1 MLNPLPP
8 EAFSLVIG
16 YGWILGVIALIV
28 MLHGR
33 KLLAAAG
40 SFRGYALTPR
50 VSRFVSRLVGTR
62 NLSEEQFFTA
72 DGADDKYVLARRRGL
87 EQLAGELNERSPRSN
102 DWAAQLRESM
112 SDLRFADANRVP
124 FPFAAVM
131 RDTFN
136 LAAVVERTEGPYLF
150 DLDDN
155 KSLDVS
161 GSYGVNVAGYDRYKS
176 WIKEGLAKVEDLG
189 PVLGPL
195 HPIVVDNI
203 QRLKQ
208 ISNLDEISFHTSGTE
223 AVMAAVRL
231 ARFNTRRKKIVCFTG
246 AYHGWWD
253 GVQPGLGSE
262 RAIGDCLTLT
272 EMKPGALK
280 VIRSRRREIAGILIN
295 PVQSFHPNSPP
306 PNDAVLLTDEVRK
319 TSGGSLEDTRESDY
333 AAWLRDLRKVC
344 DECDIPL
351 LFDEVYS
358 GFRLGVGGAQEY
370 FGVQADMVM
379 YGKTVAAGLPIGVVC
394 GKANLM
400 RRFDPDHPMRIAYV
414 VGTFSA
420 YPAAMG
426 TMNEFLRWSMTPE
439 AEQDYSALEQRMET
453 WVGEANES
461 FVAADLPIRIE
472 HLSTIWTIEFTQPSR
487 FHWLL
492 QYYMRA
498 EGIALSWVGTGRCLV
513 SMDYTEAEFAALT
526 AKLHRAAS
534 RMRDDKWWLS
544 EAEQPDR
551 AKATRRGVVKDMVG
565 SMVPGTLSDF
575 YSEVMRR
582 KHDDHEASH
591 SDRTNQFLH
600 LVSSS
605 VFIYCYWLVFS
616 DLVTAM
622 WLGLGAL
629 FIRQIGHALI
639 EPPCH
644 DAEQLLLGFDTRSK
658 SVIVAIYL
666 LIPTVNILAAPNMAW
681 ATLLGPVASSV
692 AVQWFYFTAMVIFGR
707 VLLLIRRHGFKNAMV
722 WFVKLITDPFTD
734 IKAYYSSVDIL
745 AGRRA
750 KKAA

>member
-1 MLNPLPP
+1 M
-8 EAFSLVIG
+8 SR
-16 YGWILGVIALIV
+16 Y
-28 MLHGR
+28 
-33 KLLAAAG
+33 
-40 SFRGYALTPR
+40 
-50 VSRFVSRLVGTR
+50 VSKFVGTR
-62 NLSEEQFFTA
+62 NLDHSGFLNA
-72 DGADDKYVLARRRGL
+72 DGAAEQYVGARREGLAR
-87 EQLAGELNERSPRSN
+87 LADELNSRSPASH
-102 DWAAQLRESM
+102 DWGAQLQDSM

-131 RDTFN
+131 RETFN
-136 LAAVVERTEGPYLF
+136 LASVAQRTEGPYLV
-150 DLDDN
+150 DLDEN
-155 KSLDVS
+155 RSLDVS
-161 GSYGVNVAGYDRYKS
+161 GSYGVNVAGYDRYKQ
-176 WIKEGLAKVEDLG
+176 WLQDGMTRVADLG

-195 HPIVVDNI
+195 HPVVVDNI

-208 ISNLDEISFHTSGTE
+208 VSNLDEVSFHTSGTE

-231 ARFNTRRKKIVCFTG
+231 ARFNTRRQKIVCFSG

-262 RAIGDCLTLT
+262 RSIGDVLTLT

-280 VIRSRRREIAGILIN
+280 VIRSRRKEIAGILVN

-306 PNDAVLLTDEVRK
+306 PNDAVLLSSEVRK
-319 TSGGSLEDTRESDY
+319 TTSGSSQDARASAY
-333 AAWLRDLRKVC
+333 AEWLRELRRVC

-358 GFRLGVGGAQEY
+358 GFRLGAGGAQEY

-394 GKANLM
+394 GKAELM
-400 RRFDPDHPMRIAYV
+400 RRFDPDRPMRIAYV
-414 VGTFSA
+414 VGTFAA

-426 TMNEFLRWSMTPE
+426 TMNEFLRWVMSPAAASEYADIEHKM
-439 AEQDYSALEQRMET
+439 AA
-453 WVGEANES
+453 WVESANEA
-461 FVAADLPIRIE
+461 FANDELPIRIE
-472 HLSTIWTIEFTQPSR
+472 NLATIWTIEFTQPSR

-498 EGIALSWVGTGRCLV
+498 EGVALSWVGTGRCLV
-513 SMDYTEAEFAALT
+513 SMDYSDQDFAALT
-526 AKLHRAAS
+526 QKLHRAAT
-534 RMRDDKWWLS
+534 RMREDKWWLS
-544 EAEQPDR
+544 EVEQPDR
-551 AKATRRGVVKDMVG
+551 AKATRKGVVKDMVG
-565 SMVPGTLSDF
+565 SMVPNALSEF
-575 YSEVMRR
+575 YSEVMQR

-591 SDRTNQFLH
+591 SDRANQFLH

-605 VFIYCYWLVFS
+605 VFIYCYWLIFS

-658 SVIVAIYL
+658 TVIVAIYL
-666 LIPTVNILAAPNMAW
+666 LIPTANILAAPDMSW
-681 ATLLGPVASSV
+681 ATLLGPVAASV
-692 AVQWFYFTAMVIFGR
+692 AVQWFWFTAMVIFGR

-722 WFVKLITDPFTD
+722 WFVKLVTDPFTD
-734 IKAYYSSVDIL
+734 IKAYYGSVDVL
-745 AGRRA
+745 AARRA